1 MYENSNSNPQKGLG
15 INFATFTLFS
25 NDISKNSCN
34 DIERSAPVIPY
45 SSTTNK
51 GGVKGY
57 ATRRH
62 FCAQG
67 FNLGNS
73 SASYAPWSST
83 MGGESDGVWS

>member
-1 MYENSNSNPQKGLG
+1 LYENSNSNAQKGLG

-25 NDISKNSCN
+25 NENFKNSWD
-34 DIERSAPVIPY
+34 DIERSAPIIPY

-57 ATRRH
+57 AIRRH

-73 SASYAPWSST
+73 NASYAP
-83 MGGESDGVWS
+83 